1 MRKLNHQLQN
11 KGRTHMV
18 PIQTELYQDLPPVY
32 GNREYRELKTL
43 LERMDEIIL
52 QSHLENVFIE
62 SFPPEASNTPIKRQR
77 LIEALRCTL
86 LRQMF
91 QLSYGRLARE
101 LACNHLYQ
109 KFCGL
114 FRIDK
119 IKVPSAKTLERYE
132 KMASPEMLQ
141 QIVSHLNQRAASGAT
156 DFGEQPLRLETP
168 VNLGVEYV
176 DATAVKARVHYP
188 VDWLLLRDAVRT
200 LTLAIA
206 QARKYGVCSRLPKEP
221 QAYRTAMNK
230 LCIEMTHARR
240 TKDAAKKRKAI
251 FRRMKKLVRVVEKLS
266 RGHLA
271 KLRRQGAASMLG
283 VAEQLMLEHKF
294 TVILDQIDAVI
305 HQAHE
310 RIIGDRP
317 VASADKILSLY
328 EPDMHVIVR
337 GKTGAEVE
345 FGNTLFLAEQANGLI
360 VDWELYQEQAPADSR
375 MMPEHLQRMKEKEIA
390 LEAVVSDR
398 GFDSSANRHLLGKE
412 IENHLCPRNIEQLKQ
427 QLQDE
432 TFCRHQRRRAQT
444 EARIAIVMHGFLGNP
459 MRKWGYKNKARLCGW
474 GILAHNLW
482 VLARLPQQ
490 AAQAKAA

>member
-1 MRKLNHQLQN
+1 MQQL
-11 KGRTHMV
+11 
-18 PIQTELYQDLPPVY
+18 
-32 GNREYRELKTL
+32 
-43 LERMDEIIL
+43 
-52 QSHLENVFIE
+52 
-62 SFPPEASNTPIKRQR
+62 
-77 LIEALRCTL
+77 
-86 LRQMF
+86 
-91 QLSYGRLARE
+91 
-101 LACNHLYQ
+101 
-109 KFCGL
+109 
-114 FRIDK
+114 
-119 IKVPSAKTLERYE
+119 
-132 KMASPEMLQ
+132 
-141 QIVSHLNQRAASGAT
+141 VSHLNQRAASGAT
-156 DFGEQPLRLETP
+156 EFEEQPLRLETP
-168 VNLGVEYV
+168 VNLDVEYV
-176 DATAVKARVHYP
+176 DATAVKAGVHYP

-206 QARKYGVCSRLPKEP
+206 QARKYGVCSRLPKAP

-230 LCIEMTHARR
+230 LCIEMTHVRR
-240 TKDAAKKRKAI
+240 TREAGKKRKAI

-271 KLRRQGAASMLG
+271 KLRRRGAASMLG
-283 VAEQLMLEHKF
+283 VAEQLMLERKF

-317 VASADKILSLY
+317 VASKDKILSLY

-337 GKTGAEVE
+337 GKTDAEVE

-375 MMPEHLQRMKEKEIA
+375 MIPEHLQRMKEKEIA
-390 LEAVVSDR
+390 LKAIASDR
-398 GFDSSANRHLLGKE
+398 GFDSGANRRLLGEE

-427 QLQDE
+427 RLQDE